1 MKYRFT
7 QKQMAILNANFA
19 ILFLAACAQGG
30 STIRRPGGDP
40 AGGGDPTDPTD
51 PADPTDPIDPTD
63 PADVDS
69 LTLSSAAGSIA
80 EGTIASAYRLAV
92 VSLNG
97 TDYTLTIDQ
106 ADRFELQNNEL
117 RIKAG
122 ASFDFEEAG
131 DRRVE
136 ITVTA
141 AKDEA
146 DTLEQVFTLTVT
158 DILGPEFTSPLNA
171 TIDENDTSFSQTL
184 SVESYNLP
192 VTLTIGDDYEGPITL
207 TGNRLHFAAGQSG
220 FDFETDGNR
229 HTVPL
234 SAETREGRVDVDFVI
249 TIQNI
254 LPHFTTSHHRDGV
267 LVSEASTY
275 IYQPTHNEAQ
285 NFTYSLSDNS
295 EVAGNDAAYFT
306 IDAATG
312 AVRFVAGHIPD
323 PLIKSSYSVILTAR
337 ATIDGEPFEA
347 TQIFSLNV
355 LQFPLLQAR
364 QHEGT
369 NEDDTLTATAADDSL
384 FGRAGNDIL
393 VASRGRNL
401 LDGGAGQDTASY
413 YNAREAVTID
423 LSQADA
429 DTGEV
434 TLGEDAGRE
443 AIYDVLRSIENLRG
457 GDHDDHLS
465 GDWRDN
471 VIEGGGGAD
480 TVDGRSGRDTLSYR
494 NAASAVTVNLSASAD
509 SQGFI
514 LQTNTPA
521 SDAASDKVRGFLN
534 IDGSDFN
541 DRLTGDH
548 NANRLQGF
556 DGDDVLLGGGGQD
569 VLDGGTG
576 NDVITLSQFTQGNIV
591 YRLESSTTDNT
602 VSFTDG
608 SDVIHNFQLSG
619 SFPDKLLFVD
629 TNEAGLTAREAL
641 EGKDIT
647 VDFLKTGNDFTGFT
661 LTSGDETLTVN
672 LYSTAYLTGD
682 AAANLQVAIDDSAIT
697 DISALL
703 THILTDTVFD
713 ITTDTTPSGINVL
726 L

>member
-40 AGGGDPTDPTD
+40 AGGGDPTV
-51 PADPTDPIDPTD
+51 

-69 LTLSSAAGSIA
+69 LTLSRATRSIA
-80 EGTIASAYRLAV
+80 EGTITEAYTLAD

-192 VTLTIGDDYEGPITL
+192 VTLAIGDDYDGPITL

-220 FDFETDGNR
+220 FDFETDGST
-229 HTVPL
+229 HIVPL

-249 TIQNI
+249 TIHNI

-323 PLIKSSYSVILTAR
+323 PLIKSSYSVILTAG
-337 ATIDGEPFEA
+337 ATIDGEPFET

-355 LQFPLLQAR
+355 LQFPLQQAR

-384 FGRAGNDIL
+384 FGLAGNDIL

-413 YNAREAVTID
+413 HNAREAVTID

-457 GDHDDHLS
+457 GDHDDTLS

-494 NAASAVTVNLSASAD
+494 NAPSAIEVNLSASAD

-521 SDAASDKVRGFLN
+521 SDAAADKVRGFLN

-548 NANRLQGF
+548 NANRL
-556 DGDDVLLGGGGQD
+556 
-569 VLDGGTG
+569 
-576 NDVITLSQFTQGNIV
+576 
-591 YRLESSTTDNT
+591 
-602 VSFTDG
+602 
-608 SDVIHNFQLSG
+608 
-619 SFPDKLLFVD
+619 
-629 TNEAGLTAREAL
+629 
-641 EGKDIT
+641 
-647 VDFLKTGNDFTGFT
+647 
-661 LTSGDETLTVN
+661 
-672 LYSTAYLTGD
+672 
-682 AAANLQVAIDDSAIT
+682 
-697 DISALL
+697 
-703 THILTDTVFD
+703 
-713 ITTDTTPSGINVL
+713 
-726 L
+726 

>member
-7 QKQMAILNANFA
+7 QKQMAILNANFS

-40 AGGGDPTDPTD
+40 AGGGDPTD

-80 EGTIASAYRLAV
+80 EGTIAPAYRLAV

-158 DILGPEFTSPLNA
+158 DIAGPEFTSPLNA
-171 TIDENDTSFSQTL
+171 TINENDMSFSQTL
-184 SVESYNLP
+184 LVESYNLP
-192 VTLTIGDDYEGPITL
+192 VTLAIGDDYEGPITL

-275 IYQPTHNEAQ
+275 FYQPTHNEAQ

-295 EVAGNDAAYFT
+295 EIAGNDAAYFT
-306 IDAATG
+306 IDTATG

-337 ATIDGEPFEA
+337 ATIDGQPFES

-355 LQFPLLQAR
+355 LQFPLQQAR

-369 NEDDTLTATAADDSL
+369 NEDDTLIATAADDSL
-384 FGRAGNDIL
+384 FGLAGNDIL

-401 LDGGAGQDTASY
+401 L
-413 YNAREAVTID
+413 V
-423 LSQADA
+423 
-429 DTGEV
+429 
-434 TLGEDAGRE
+434 
-443 AIYDVLRSIENLRG
+443 
-457 GDHDDHLS
+457 
-465 GDWRDN
+465 
-471 VIEGGGGAD
+471 
-480 TVDGRSGRDTLSYR
+480 
-494 NAASAVTVNLSASAD
+494 
-509 SQGFI
+509 
-514 LQTNTPA
+514 
-521 SDAASDKVRGFLN
+521 
-534 IDGSDFN
+534 
-541 DRLTGDH
+541 
-548 NANRLQGF
+548 
-556 DGDDVLLGGGGQD
+556 
-569 VLDGGTG
+569 GGTG
-576 NDVITLSQFTQGNIV
+576 DDVITLSQLTQGNIV

-629 TNEAGLTAREAL
+629 TNGAGLTAREAL

-672 LYSTAYLTGD
+672 LRSNAYLTG
-682 AAANLQVAIDDSAIT
+682 AAATNLQAAIDDSAIT

-713 ITTDTTPSGINVL
+713 VTTDTTPSGINVL
-726 L
+726 LYPSSAMAL